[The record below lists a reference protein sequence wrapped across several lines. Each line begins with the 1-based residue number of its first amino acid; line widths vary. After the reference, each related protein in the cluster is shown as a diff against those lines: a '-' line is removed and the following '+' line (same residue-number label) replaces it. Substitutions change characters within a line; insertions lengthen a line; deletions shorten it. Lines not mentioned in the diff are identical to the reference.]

1 MMGHRLKIS
10 LLLCAA
16 LLNGCAYNWVEN
28 QVVDTAE
35 VHKVETELAA
45 EICSKLLG
53 GVKRACAIRLTNM
66 DSKQTRCVMVVQ
78 PGDRAAIGHEVLHCL
93 GWDH

>member
-1 MMGHRLKIS
+1 MTAIRLNLS

-16 LLNGCAYNWVEN
+16 LLSGCAYDWVEN
-28 QVVDTAE
+28 QAVEAVE
-35 VHKVETELAA
+35 LHKVETELAS

-53 GVKRACAIRLTNM
+53 GAKRGCAIRLTNM
-66 DSKQTRCVMVVQ
+66 DNKKTRCVMVVQ
-78 PGDRAAIGHEVLHCL
+78 PGDSAAIAHESMHCL